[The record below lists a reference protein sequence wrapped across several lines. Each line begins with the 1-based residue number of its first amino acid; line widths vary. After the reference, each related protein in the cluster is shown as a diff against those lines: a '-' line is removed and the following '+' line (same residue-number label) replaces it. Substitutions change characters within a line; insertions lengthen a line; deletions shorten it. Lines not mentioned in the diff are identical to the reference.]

1 MSSHRLKSMFIMPY
15 MMSMMAMGAWSAY
28 QLASRPPSLGWVGL
42 ALATWPFMLWISR
55 LMMFRDRARTS
66 SSLPA
71 LVAFGALGAALAM
84 YEAFHQM
91 RLSASALLASAA
103 FIGFLVY
110 DFWYSRLSRQ
120 PSAALAVG
128 DVLPKFVLQTPA
140 GKRVESDTWRGHP
153 TLLIFYRGNW
163 CPLCMA
169 QIREIAAQYTRLAL
183 HGVKI
188 ILVSPQS
195 HAQSAALAK
204 RFEVP
209 FEFLVD
215 VDSSVAR
222 QLRIDAPSG
231 VPAGMPGYEADTV
244 MPTVVIAD
252 ADGRILF
259 CDQTD
264 NYRVRPEPATFESIL
279 RDARAIPT

>member
-1 MSSHRLKSMFIMPY
+1 MSSHRLKALFIMPY
-15 MMSMMAMGAWSAY
+15 MMSMMAMAAWSGY
-28 QLASRPPSLGWVGL
+28 QLVSRPPSLGWAGL
-42 ALATWPFMLWISR
+42 ALATWPFVLWISR
-55 LMMFRDRARTS
+55 LMILRDRARTS
-66 SSLPA
+66 SSLPILA
-71 LVAFGALGAALAM
+71 ACGALGTALAM
-84 YEAFHQM
+84 YEAFGQKH
-91 RLSASALLASAA
+91 LTASAMLASAA
-103 FIGFLVY
+103 FAGFLVY
-110 DFWYSRLSRQ
+110 DFWYSRLGRQ
-120 PSAALAVG
+120 PSAVLAVG
-128 DVLPKFVLQTPA
+128 DVLPQFVLQTPA
-140 GKRVESDTWRGHP
+140 GKRIDSGAWRGHP

-169 QIREIAAQYTRLAL
+169 QIREIAAQYTRLAV

-215 VDSSVAR
+215 VGNSVAR
-222 QLRIDAPSG
+222 QLRIDAPGG
-231 VPAGMPGYEADTV
+231 VPAGMPGYETDTV
-244 MPTVVIAD
+244 MPTVIITD

-264 NYRVRPEPATFESIL
+264 NYRLRPEPATFESIL
-279 RDARAIPT
+279 RSARALPV